1 MNILNTR
8 SSKKKATLLR
18 KLLWIEVYLQHLQ
31 TSITSNKG
39 TKINILFVFIL
50 KPLAYDVNSNIPLF
64 SAIKR
69 GLTL

>member
-8 SSKKKATLLR
+8 SSKKKAKLLK

-39 TKINILFVFIL
+39 TKINILIVIFVLYYF
-50 KPLAYDVNSNIPLF
+50 
-64 SAIKR
+64 
-69 GLTL
+69 GT